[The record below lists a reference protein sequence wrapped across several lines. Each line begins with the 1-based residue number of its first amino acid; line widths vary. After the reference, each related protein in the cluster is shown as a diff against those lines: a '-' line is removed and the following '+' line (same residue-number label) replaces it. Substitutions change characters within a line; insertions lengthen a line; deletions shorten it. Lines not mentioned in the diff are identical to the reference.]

1 MISAIEYF
9 QFCLKTSSMDY
20 PESSLREL
28 TQLIDNAVTQTMAD
42 ANQKLQNKLSINSQE
57 ELIALVQ
64 LEPTIE
70 AVLFYRLERLL
81 FIHDADNP
89 LLPHL
94 ASAMRRRTGMEIYYS
109 TAIGQGFNVQ
119 HGFGIVI
126 GPRFSIGKN
135 FTIHQGVT
143 LGQKRTNSPTDTIT
157 IGDNVTIY
165 ANATV
170 LGNIAV
176 GDNAVIGANSLVL
189 KDVEANSVYAGSP
202 AVRLR

>member
-28 TQLIDNAVTQTMAD
+28 THLVDCAVKQTIID
-42 ANQKLQNKLSINSQE
+42 ANQKLQSTLSINSQE

-64 LEPTIE
+64 VEPTVE
-70 AVLFYRLERLL
+70 AILFYRLERQL
-81 FIHDADNP
+81 FIHDPGNP

-94 ASAMRRRTGMEIYYS
+94 ASTMRRRTGMEIYYS
-109 TAIGQGFNVQ
+109 TAIGEGFNVQ

-143 LGQKRTNSPTDTIT
+143 LGQKRTNSPIETIT
-157 IGDNVTIY
+157 IGDNVTVY
-165 ANATV
+165 ANATL
-170 LGNIAV
+170 LGNITI
-176 GDNAVIGANSLVL
+176 GDNAVIGANSVVL
-189 KDVEANSVYAGSP
+189 KDVEANAVYAGSP
-202 AVRLR
+202 AVRLK

>member
-28 TQLIDNAVTQTMAD
+28 TQLIDCAVEQTITD
-42 ANQKLQNKLSINSQE
+42 ANHKLQNKFSINSQE

-64 LEPTIE
+64 VEPTIE

-81 FIHDADNP
+81 FIQDADNP

-109 TAIGQGFNVQ
+109 TAIGRGFNVQ

-143 LGQKRTNSPTDTIT
+143 LGQKRTNSPADTIT